1 MTKKTPVKTTPT
13 LAAIN
18 DFGSLIESLSR
29 DETTAILQL
38 RRLNPEAR
46 KFIFDTLA
54 DISLEPLC
62 IEPRSSQLKL
72 VSSSPHRPKPGCPV
86 H

>member
-18 DFGSLIESLSR
+18 DYGSLIESLSR

-38 RRLNPEAR
+38 RRLNAEAR
-46 KFIFDTLA
+46 KFILGMLDEL
-54 DISLEPLC
+54 SLDPLC
-62 IEPRSSQLKL
+62 IEPRSNQLKL